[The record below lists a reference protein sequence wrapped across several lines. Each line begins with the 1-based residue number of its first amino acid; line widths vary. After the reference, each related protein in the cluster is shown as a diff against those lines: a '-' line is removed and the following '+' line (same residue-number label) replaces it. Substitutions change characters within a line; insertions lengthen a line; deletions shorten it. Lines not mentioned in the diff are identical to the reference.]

1 MTTNYETAIGFAISD
16 LVVKLQASG
25 FEAGTDLV
33 AFEIIIDLI
42 HEIESGGDSA
52 FPVDLPAITMTYIAA
67 IYKAAIYKAI
77 YTLEHKLQRYG
88 VDAADFTTLSGL
100 RAAIDVL
107 NTVTCKNDT
116 DIGVLQGQIDT
127 LTTRIDSFEAIPI
140 DRADQNHNAVSTSA
154 YEAIADEN
162 ELDNVVAIEAA
173 RSSHAM
179 PIEPFNRAGYHKAG
193 IEYGKAVDG
202 IGSEVIY
209 LNFQN
214 DQSGDNVVYVTIKD
228 RRTAEQI
235 DILMPKDDML
245 YREGL
250 VLPLC
255 VNGEEYFYTIATE
268 DEKTPLQVLTNL
280 AQVMIDEG
288 APIRFFNVR
297 QSHAGPHLIVTGE
310 TGVGLDIA
318 AGGDIT
324 AIIENV
330 GQVVA
335 VDVVF
340 PSLQE
345 HYPTATN
352 TDHTTVFDRELSV
365 EINGKV
371 VAAGVVFNDDGTP
384 DQEASVRALKD
395 SVLIA
400 ATDGATTAIT
410 PASVNLGVISGLD
423 SYTLASAT
431 VTINGNSQRITAMAP
446 IHCLLDAIE
455 ALPLCSSAV
464 LNDLGEV
471 VITAD
476 VRGIDAASNTLE
488 VNISLDTVNS
498 AFGFASA
505 TGGSLSGVIGN
516 ASAEGTTL
524 TLLGSK
530 PLKPETEAPCFTV
543 TAAKLDQNGKQ
554 LDTLVSF
561 SSDNADYR
569 DGGELSVEI
578 NGETVTVSMVPGDA
592 VASVKALTE
601 AIECER
607 LGILLNKSA
616 STVYKAPF
624 ALDSVTEETL
634 LNIGDIT
641 ETKMTVALKANTISL
656 FMIVRGDGSYVAG
669 PPGNYIPEAPDVQ
682 AVETV
687 GDLIEFLNKVF
698 DGVMKFTFSSSG
710 IFIETFD
717 SHELEACDGG
727 SIETALTTSLR
738 AYVEYEGSGGSAA
751 MLAASIFDPNAPI
764 DPVPRAEIELQ
775 AQNHDFAFLER
786 AVQSREVV
794 KSALTP
800 ASSRSIIGGAINRY
814 NDIDTAMLNGN
825 LGVYNEYTFEGFTVS
840 VTETDLT
847 ASHVDALFLGTFGGI
862 GVLKFASWEDFDAA
876 WSEAFSRALA
886 ASIEVTTETVSSFT
900 SITVRDLDLTGTPQS
915 AEFIFIE
922 FSYNPEIILTAAT
935 EGPDPLIANVS
946 MTYP

>member
-1 MTTNYETAIGFAISD
+1 MTTNYETTIGFAISD

-25 FEAGTDLV
+25 FEAETDLV

-42 HEIESGGDSA
+42 NAIESGGDSA
-52 FPVDLPAITMTYIAA
+52 FPVNLPTIAMTYIVT
-67 IYKAAIYKAI
+67 IYKAAISKAI

-88 VDAADFTTLSGL
+88 VDADDLTTLTGL
-100 RAAIDVL
+100 RAAIDAL
-107 NTVTCKNDT
+107 NTATCENDT
-116 DIGVLQGQIDT
+116 DIDVLQGQIDT
-127 LTTRIDSFEAIPI
+127 LTTQIDSFEAIPI
-140 DRADQNHNAVSTSA
+140 DRADPAQNAVSTSA
-154 YEAIADEN
+154 YEAIPDDH
-162 ELDNVVAIEAA
+162 ELENVVAIAAA
-173 RSSHAM
+173 RSIYAM
-179 PIEPFNRAGYHKAG
+179 PSEPLNRAGYHKAG
-193 IEYGKAVDG
+193 IENGKAIDG
-202 IGSEVIY
+202 IGGEVIY
-209 LNFQN
+209 LNFQKN
-214 DQSGDNVVYVTIKD
+214 QSGDNVVYVTIKD
-228 RRTAEQI
+228 RRTAEQV
-235 DILMPKDDML
+235 DILIPKDDML

-250 VLPLC
+250 VLSLY
-255 VNGEEYFYTIATE
+255 VNGEKYSYTIAT
-268 DEKTPLQVLTNL
+268 DNGKTPLQVLTNL

-288 APIRFFNVR
+288 APIQSFNVR

-310 TGVGLDIA
+310 TGVALDIA
-318 AGGDIT
+318 AGGYIP
-324 AIIENV
+324 AVIENV
-330 GQVVA
+330 GLVVA

-371 VAAGVVFNDDGTP
+371 VAAGIVFNDDGTP
-384 DQEASVRALKD
+384 DQEASVRALRD

-400 ATDGATTAIT
+400 ATEGATTAIT
-410 PASVNLGVISGLD
+410 PASVNLGVLSGID
-423 SYTLASAT
+423 SFTLGSAT
-431 VTINGNSQRITAMAP
+431 VTVNGNSQRITAMAP
-446 IHCLLDAIE
+446 IDRLLDAIE

-464 LNDLGEV
+464 LNDVGEV
-471 VITAD
+471 VITAN

-488 VNISLDTVNS
+488 VNISLDTANS

-516 ASAEGTTL
+516 AIAEGTTL
-524 TLLGSK
+524 TLLGSG
-530 PLKPETEAPCFTV
+530 PLKPESEAPCFTV

-554 LDTLVSF
+554 IETLVSF

-578 NGETVTVSMVPGDA
+578 NGEIVTVSMVAGDA

-601 AIECER
+601 AIECQR
-607 LGILLNKSA
+607 LGILLDKSPSKA
-616 STVYKAPF
+616 YKAP
-624 ALDSVTEETL
+624 
-634 LNIGDIT
+634 
-641 ETKMTVALKANTISL
+641 
-656 FMIVRGDGSYVAG
+656 
-669 PPGNYIPEAPDVQ
+669 
-682 AVETV
+682 
-687 GDLIEFLNKVF
+687 
-698 DGVMKFTFSSSG
+698 
-710 IFIETFD
+710 
-717 SHELEACDGG
+717 
-727 SIETALTTSLR
+727 
-738 AYVEYEGSGGSAA
+738 
-751 MLAASIFDPNAPI
+751 FDPNAPI

-794 KSALTP
+794 KSSLTP
-800 ASSRSIIGGAINRY
+800 ASSRSVIGGAINRY
-814 NDIDTAMLNGN
+814 NDIDTAMQNGN

-847 ASHVDALFLGTFGGI
+847 ASQVDALFLGTFGDI

-935 EGPDPLIANVS
+935 EGTDQLIANVS